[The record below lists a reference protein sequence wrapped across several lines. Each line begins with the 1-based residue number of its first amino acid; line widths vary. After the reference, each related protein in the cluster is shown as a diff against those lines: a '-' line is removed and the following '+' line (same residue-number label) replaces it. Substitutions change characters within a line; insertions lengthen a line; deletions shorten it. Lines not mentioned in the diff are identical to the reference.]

1 MIKKKKKKSGLEHM
15 TQIHRVRGALLSMAL
30 RLMKLPLPP
39 GFENSTQ
46 ELQRQL
52 SITADSLKK
61 AADVLEA
68 ELIDNDPAYAEIVR
82 KRSR

>member
-1 MIKKKKKKSGLEHM
+1 MRKKKEKKPDLL
-15 TQIHRVRGALLSMAL
+15 QIHRVRGALLGMAL

-39 GFENSTQ
+39 GFESSTN
-46 ELQRQL
+46 ELQSQL

-61 AADVLEA
+61 AADAVEA
-68 ELIDNDPAYAEIVR
+68 ELIANSPGYAELVR